1 MALSEVCLPHS
12 DTICKT
18 TWMIALQQPRCHSLS
33 FWWPVSFRRPR
44 RATIRTKK
52 CFYHQGNYKGFT
64 SLMSRGS
71 VTQEIITALGALCQE
86 QGQRPAYI
94 FTIIPHLLT
103 LILFYSEKKE
113 QVCTIYEILNTPTL
127 LNPLYFHTLTIPPL
141 IFCAQHKVSNP
152 GLVFCHC
159 GSWGP
164 VLIPN
169 YMVCIFIF

>member
-33 FWWPVSFRRPR
+33 FWWPVSFKRPR

-71 VTQEIITALGALCQE
+71 CHSGNYNSLRSSVSGTGTKTCIYIYYHSTFTHTDFVLFRKERTGLHYLWNSEYSHPTQSSLFSHLDYPPIDLLCSA
-86 QGQRPAYI
+86 QGLKSWPSLLPLWQLRPC
-94 FTIIPHLLT
+94 LD
-103 LILFYSEKKE
+103 S
-113 QVCTIYEILNTPTL
+113 
-127 LNPLYFHTLTIPPL
+127 
-141 IFCAQHKVSNP
+141 
-152 GLVFCHC
+152 
-159 GSWGP
+159 
-164 VLIPN
+164 
-169 YMVCIFIF
+169 